1 MWNPKRILP
10 CALLLTAAALAT
22 PACAS
27 QGGYYRYP
35 VGGRIDERAHERGYD
50 EGRKRGERDAR
61 HRRSFDYSRHNEYRD
76 ADAGYR
82 GHGDRDEY
90 RRVFRHG
97 FIAGYNDGYRRY
109 ARDGYWDGRRGGP
122 RDWDRNR

>member
-27 QGGYYRYP
+27 QGGFYRYP
-35 VGGRIDERAHERGYD
+35 VGVRIDERSYERGYD

-61 HRRSFDYSRHNEYRD
+61 YRRSFDYSRHNEYRD

-82 GHGDRDEY
+82 GHGDRHEY

-97 FIAGYNDGYRRY
+97 FIAGYNDGYRQY

-122 RDWDRNR
+122 RDWDRRR